1 MSAIETKQNKANE
14 HKTTLCRSW
23 CSSGNS
29 GARFGILLVII
40 GLIWLGARMGFLP
53 VEWFH
58 SEWFCPAVIVFFG
71 SWILLKSL
79 IRKKYHDRP
88 C

>member
-14 HKTTLCRSW
+14 HKPSLCRSW
-23 CSSGNS
+23 CFSGNS
-29 GARFGILLVII
+29 GLRFGVLLVII
-40 GLIWLGARMGFLP
+40 GLVLFGVRMGFLP

-58 SEWFCPAVIVFFG
+58 SEFFWPAVFVIFG
-71 SWILLKSL
+71 SWIVLKSL
-79 IRKKYHDRP
+79 IRRKYHDRP